1 MYGIFGTLA
10 IVAAIGMI
18 LVVIVQNSKGG
29 GLSSTFGGGA
39 TQMLGA
45 RRGDE
50 FIEKLTWYLAI
61 GMVVFV
67 FVANEAASSNTTQG
81 TEPRVGDLISNP
93 SFTPSVAP
101 VQPSPAE

>member
-1 MYGIFGTLA
+1 MYILFGTLSIVLA
-10 IVAAIGMI
+10 IAMI

-50 FIEKLTWYLAI
+50 FIEKLTWYLAVGI
-61 GMVVFV
+61 LVCA
-67 FVANEAASSNTTQG
+67 FVANVSASSDQEIVQAPKIEDVIN
-81 TEPRVGDLISNP
+81 NP
-93 SFTPSVAP
+93 VLAPSAP
-101 VQPSPAE
+101 LPEE

>member
-1 MYGIFGTLA
+1 MYILFGTLSIILA
-10 IVAAIGMI
+10 IAMI

-50 FIEKLTWYLAI
+50 FIEKLTWYLAV
-61 GMVVFV
+61 GLLVFA
-67 FVANEAASSNTTQG
+67 FIANVSASSDGEIVQG
-81 TEPRVGDLISNP
+81 PKIEDVISNP
-93 SFTPSVAP
+93 VLSPSAP
-101 VQPSPAE
+101 LQEEE

>member
-10 IVAAIGMI
+10 IITAIAMT

-61 GMVVFV
+61 GLFVFV
-67 FVANEAASSNTTQG
+67 FVANEAASSTNQIQ
-81 TEPRVGDLISNP
+81 EAPRVGDLLNNP
-93 SFTPSVAP
+93 VYAPTVAP
-101 VQPSPAE
+101 APTAE

>member
-1 MYGIFGTLA
+1 MYIIFGTLS
-10 IVAAIGMI
+10 IILAIGMV

-61 GMVVFV
+61 AIVVCV
-67 FVANEAASSNTTQG
+67 FIANVSASSTQEV
-81 TEPRVGDLISNP
+81 TQSPRIEDAISNP
-93 SFTPSVAP
+93 IL
-101 VQPSPAE
+101 QPSAPLPEQE

>member
-1 MYGIFGTLA
+1 MYILFGTLSIVLA
-10 IVAAIGMI
+10 IAMI

-29 GLSSTFGGGA
+29 GLSSTFGGSA

-61 GMVVFV
+61 GIVVFA
-67 FVANEAASSNTTQG
+67 FVANVSASSG
-81 TEPRVGDLISNP
+81 TEVVQAPKIEDVINNP
-93 SFTPSVAP
+93 ILAP
-101 VQPSPAE
+101 TAPNPGQ